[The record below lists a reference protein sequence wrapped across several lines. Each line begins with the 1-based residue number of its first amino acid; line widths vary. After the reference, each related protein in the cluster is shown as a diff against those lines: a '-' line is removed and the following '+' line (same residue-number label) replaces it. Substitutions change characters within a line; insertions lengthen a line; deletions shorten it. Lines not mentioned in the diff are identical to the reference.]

1 MWHKNFAVL
10 RLSSETSTLKCRRKY
25 FFRSTAK
32 LKCRKIK
39 ILDQKVKVKC
49 REKDSSVK
57 KAVLSD
63 ARKKQTWQ
71 PLITQTG
78 RAMKKLLWNEE
89 KNVWN
94 REISH
99 KAVYADLQK
108 RKLSPSPGPF
118 FAGTSSLSTLRDLFY
133 IVFCSTLKQN

>member
-1 MWHKNFAVL
+1 MVL
-10 RLSSETSTLKCRRKY
+10 QLSSETSTLKCSQKY

-49 REKDSSVK
+49 REKKQLICEK
-57 KAVLSD
+57 KQCF
-63 ARKKQTWQ
+63 RMQEKNQTWQ

-89 KNVWN
+89 KHVWN
-94 REISH
+94 REIPH
-99 KAVYADLQK
+99 EAIYADLHK
-108 RKLSPSPGPF
+108 RKLSPSPG
-118 FAGTSSLSTLRDLFY
+118 LFLLELPSHCRHFEVY
-133 IVFCSTLKQN
+133 FISFFCSTLKQN